1 MHILVHTEGEAAITI
16 IIIIIKVVV
25 NTGANLPEAIR
36 DYRIIESAAEAAD
49 KSNRHIRIWA
59 CSDTRWWDRK
69 SVV

>member
-49 KSNRHIRIWA
+49 KSNRHIRI
-59 CSDTRWWDRK
+59 
-69 SVV
+69 